1 MVELTHL
8 KSMLVKFGNLPQI
21 GVNIKNISNPH
32 LVMLR
37 FQIRYFSGKKTFEK
51 KTPNNIPA
59 LRIMGG
65 LEIPEPCYTG
75 PSPSVGGF
83 MDSCQCKGLVS
94 PLTQIKLL
102 WHGQTLNEETFRHV
116 FFQVS

>member
-1 MVELTHL
+1 
-8 KSMLVKFGNLPQI
+8 
-21 GVNIKNISNPH
+21 
-32 LVMLR
+32 MLR
-37 FQIRYFSGKKTFEK
+37 FQIRYFSGKKAFEN

-83 MDSCQCKGLVS
+83 MDSYQCNGLVS
-94 PLTQIKLL
+94 PLT
-102 WHGQTLNEETFRHV
+102 HV
-116 FFQVS
+116 